1 MGERT
6 QLVLKTKDRF
16 GKVQNK
22 VYHEQWGFAKT
33 MPMIILDFLIQLNY
47 GSTGQRKYVEKYNKP
62 DIVTM
67 RELNAMNKEEREETE
82 RKLQET
88 SVHNLKLN
96 SYDITE
102 EYFSDEY
109 SKRYAHTT
117 EDGKTV
123 ILNSNHHK
131 ISKTDVPITEWDFD
145 INNPNNVWEFVGD
158 NNDGM
163 AVISVEEKFVKTE
176 TGYRD
181 TEYEVKI
188 GFLTSL
194 YEDED
199 YSDEKNEAIREAN
212 GRYHDLISYTETD
225 REHYAP
231 INVMNAIK
239 ELYEYFGVEE
249 LGKGIPL
256 NPIILKDEDKE
267 EEPNG
272 SEELEQKA
280 HDTFQK
286 LMNE

>member
-1 MGERT
+1 MGQRT

-62 DIVTM
+62 HIVDM
-67 RELNAMNKEEREETE
+67 RELNAMTKAEREETE
-82 RKLQET
+82 KRLQET

-96 SYDITE
+96 SLDITE

-109 SKRYAHTT
+109 RKLYAHET

-123 ILNSNHHK
+123 ILNSANHK

-163 AVISVEEKFVKTE
+163 AVVSVEEKFVKTE
-176 TGYRD
+176 SGYRD
-181 TEYEVKI
+181 VEYKVKI
-188 GFLTSL
+188 GFLVSAWA
-194 YEDED
+194 DEES
-199 YSDEKNEAIREAN
+199 SDEILEAVEKEN
-212 GRYHDLISYTETD
+212 SRYHDLISYTAMD

-239 ELYEYFGVEE
+239 ELYEYFDVEE
-249 LGKGIPL
+249 LGKGIPYSEV
-256 NPIILKDEDKE
+256 ILKHYETEKE
-267 EEPNG
+267 EV
-272 SEELEQKA
+272 
-280 HDTFQK
+280 
-286 LMNE
+286 